1 MLKKKIVLDSLFQRP
16 YHDEHTS
23 SRLITEVKHHWAR
36 SVLRWVTA
44 WEHRV
49 SLVPFSGC
57 RYRLIYSLPQ
67 ACIFQRLNFKL
78 DGWVGDRLGTP
89 RIVGSIFR
97 LSLSIDLLTPSS
109 LHFPTFQ
116 L

>member
-1 MLKKKIVLDSLFQRP
+1 MNVGRVYVLKKKIVLDSLFQRP

-49 SLVPFSGC
+49 SLAPFSGC
-57 RYRLIYSLPQ
+57 RYRLIYTFSLKI
-67 ACIFQRLNFKL
+67 AFSN
-78 DGWVGDRLGTP
+78 VST
-89 RIVGSIFR
+89 
-97 LSLSIDLLTPSS
+97 LT
-109 LHFPTFQ
+109 
-116 L
+116 